1 MVQRG
6 CNGSAL
12 GARAVRDAFYVQRAS
27 WQRRVVRR
35 GVALGRTAGSER
47 SRGRARSHPR
57 VRCGHGLLAP

>member
-35 GVALGRTAGSER
+35 GVALARQAVSALADAPDRTREYAAGM
-47 SRGRARSHPR
+47 AF
-57 VRCGHGLLAP
+57 LAP